1 MELLVSLIVA
11 ALAAKMLLDIWFY
24 SALFADMRARTQLWN
39 GFFGQLVQ
47 CRFCLGVWVSLF
59 TTAGMLAGHMAVN
72 PVNISPVDEV
82 LSYLLMLPVFVLAV
96 AKLASWLDDW
106 AQLWKESRPNHL
118 ETIPD
123 ESESEWSNR
132 HGYDQP
138 EPLGSGREHSIA
150 QPIAAIRQGGDG
162 IAQKSSPASP
172 GGTSG
177 SAQCD
182 NDP

>member
-47 CRFCLGVWVSLF
+47 CRFCMGGWVSAF
-59 TTAGMLAGHMAVN
+59 TTTLVIAWHLAMT
-72 PVNISPVDEV
+72 PVNTSPVYAV
-82 LSYLLMLPVFVLAV
+82 LGWLVMLPVLTLAV